1 MAMASQ
7 TAISP
12 ESKRLRRFRLD
23 IAKSI
28 PKFPN
33 DRHTLAILE
42 AKSLGSLLI
51 DYVNW
56 AFRLIPPR
64 PRTVTIEP
72 TLTADHRWKALSPDT
87 NALLERIRRGD
98 DLNPNLSLRA
108 FRKGFTPTSLCTAP
122 SPDKWEDKDF
132 FLNTMG
138 YHHLHL
144 SQVIEATG
152 HAKRTDEVLFAQVT
166 RKGFSAIGFFDH
178 SVFDPTDQI
187 SQAMSA
193 ERDRLWQ
200 IYEHRNSA
208 GMAPGQIYI
217 STLIATSGHS
227 LHYTRLA
234 SEFRRVIDAI
244 DPKLDDLSSRSEVF
258 DTVPHVTV
266 KAMKLRWHLNYLDLG
281 LIDKTT
287 STFYVLRYGPL

>member
-1 MAMASQ
+1 MATASQ
-7 TAISP
+7 TAVPP
-12 ESKRLRRFRLD
+12 ESKRLRQFRLGV
-23 IAKSI
+23 AKSI

-33 DRHTLAILE
+33 DRQTLAILE
-42 AKSLGSLLI
+42 AKPLGSLLI

-72 TLTADHRWKALSPDT
+72 TLTADQRWKALTTDT
-87 NALLERIRRGD
+87 SVLLERVRRGD
-98 DLNPNLSLRA
+98 NLNPNLSLRA
-108 FRKGFTPTSLCTAP
+108 LNNGFTPASSGTAP
-122 SPDKWEDKDF
+122 STDKWEDKDF

-144 SQVIEATG
+144 SQVIEAAG
-152 HAKRTDEVLFAQVT
+152 HAKRTDEVLFAQIT
-166 RKGFSAIGFFDH
+166 RKEFNAIGFFDH
-178 SVFDPTDQI
+178 SVFDPTDHI

-193 ERDRLWQ
+193 ERDRLWR
-200 IYEHRNSA
+200 IYEQRNSA
-208 GMAPGQIYI
+208 GMVSGQVYI
-217 STLIATSGHS
+217 SAPIATSGHS
-227 LHYTRLA
+227 LRYTLLA
-234 SEFRRVIDAI
+234 IEFARVIHAI

-258 DTVPHVTV
+258 DTVPHMTV

-287 STFYVLRYGPL
+287 STFYVLQYGPS